1 MTLVYF
7 KMIILQENWSGLQV
21 INLTLAEW
29 IATKYNE
36 NIIKLEY
43 KTLPDKRSLN
53 VHAVWWT

>member
-43 KTLPDKRSLN
+43 KTLPDKCSLN
-53 VHAVWWT
+53 VHVVWWT